1 MEKYSLQ
8 IGVKNYMLE
17 SVYKQK
23 QNLEVCL
30 DFLSRV
36 GTTVVK
42 YLHTKIKIWA
52 IFLSFDVIY
61 LVFVGDTSAR
71 LT

>member
-1 MEKYSLQ
+1 MQRSFAILMEKYSLQ

-30 DFLSRV
+30 DFLSRF
-36 GTTVVK
+36 GTTVLK
-42 YLHTKIKIWA
+42 YLHKDKNMSH
-52 IFLSFDVIY
+52 FPLFDV
-61 LVFVGDTSAR
+61 L
-71 LT
+71 